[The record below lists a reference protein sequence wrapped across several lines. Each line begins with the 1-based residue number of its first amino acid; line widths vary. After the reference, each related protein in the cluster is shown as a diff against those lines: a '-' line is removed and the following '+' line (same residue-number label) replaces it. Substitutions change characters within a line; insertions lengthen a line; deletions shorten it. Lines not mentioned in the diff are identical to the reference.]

1 MYNMLSNPPDRLS
14 VLQDVQSTVRQL
26 QQHLITHGHHAE
38 ALLQGDTFRGVLVNK
53 ETTPREHI
61 NLALLAEQAMATAIV
76 FYGIVPDV
84 EGKGQLLLTR
94 VVWPDQDTVEL
105 HQRPIDL
112 GSLADVVKAGRP
124 QRVETAHQEARQAD
138 DSANETANS
147 ELLVPLES
155 LINGCRLR
163 DKATRDGSAPGPAL
177 DQAGQT
183 TSKSA
188 SRGTDG
194 EAAAEAAEALAT
206 TRQALTNL
214 RKVLIPPS
222 VEDVIATCDPG
233 DPHDAPSIVFV
244 PHQALHLVPFAALLS
259 PDGIPLIAQC
269 EVSCVPSLHALQT
282 CFERHQ
288 QQVAAGVE
296 ATADGDQPVAASAA
310 TRPTPN
316 ALVVGNPSPMPA
328 GLEPLDGAD
337 GEADFVAQHI
347 GAGTKVLV
355 GTDAL
360 ASNIVSSLLNDK
372 PHIVHFAT
380 HGVQD
385 PLTLLEDS
393 GLVPAALAAE
403 LRAARSWGLKGGL
416 ACAVPADHRP
426 EHEEGDPD
434 FQHTA
439 FLDAHRIADLDLS
452 HVGLAVLS
460 ACNSHRGHFNYL
472 PSSALGVP
480 QDGSAG
486 LSLAFLRAGL
496 PRAVVTLWSVS
507 DSETAYLMHA
517 FYFHLLSDDI
527 TPPFPPR
534 HVVRCLRL
542 AIHNLWEAHPHTR
555 KDPLYWAAFVV
566 YGLA

>member
-244 PHQALHLVPFAALLS
+244 PHQALHLVPFSALLS

-282 CFERHQ
+282 CFDRHQ
-288 QQVAAGVE
+288 QVLKPLPTVINQLQHRLLRV
-296 ATADGDQPVAASAA
+296 PHRMPLLSA
-310 TRPTPN
+310 TRPQCPR
-316 ALVVGNPSPMPA
+316 ASNPSTEPTARPISWRSTLAPA
-328 GLEPLDGAD
+328 QRCL
-337 GEADFVAQHI
+337 
-347 GAGTKVLV
+347 
-355 GTDAL
+355 L
-360 ASNIVSSLLNDK
+360 A
-372 PHIVHFAT
+372 P
-380 HGVQD
+380 
-385 PLTLLEDS
+385 TLSPPTL
-393 GLVPAALAAE
+393 
-403 LRAARSWGLKGGL
+403 
-416 ACAVPADHRP
+416 
-426 EHEEGDPD
+426 
-434 FQHTA
+434 F
-439 FLDAHRIADLDLS
+439 
-452 HVGLAVLS
+452 
-460 ACNSHRGHFNYL
+460 L
-472 PSSALGVP
+472 PSSTT
-480 QDGSAG
+480 SRT
-486 LSLAFLRAGL
+486 LS
-496 PRAVVTLWSVS
+496 TL
-507 DSETAYLMHA
+507 
-517 FYFHLLSDDI
+517 
-527 TPPFPPR
+527 
-534 HVVRCLRL
+534 
-542 AIHNLWEAHPHTR
+542 PHTACR
-555 KDPLYWAAFVV
+555 IH
-566 YGLA
+566 